1 MSTRRL
7 TKQQK
12 AEIAYLDEE
21 IRAMWRMLG
30 GLVCD
35 CGQLAVHGST
45 MCGTCAA
52 KLL

>member
-1 MSTRRL
+1 MSTKRL
-7 TKQQK
+7 TKHQL

-35 CGQLAVHGST
+35 CGQLAVMGST
-45 MCGTCAA
+45 MCGACAA
-52 KLL
+52 RLL